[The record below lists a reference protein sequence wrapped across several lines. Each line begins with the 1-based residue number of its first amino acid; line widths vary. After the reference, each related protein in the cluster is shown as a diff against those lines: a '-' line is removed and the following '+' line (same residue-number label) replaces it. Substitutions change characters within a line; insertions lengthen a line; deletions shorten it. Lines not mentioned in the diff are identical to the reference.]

1 MPRSLARRFR
11 LIFDPSV
18 ARLQSR
24 AARTPSS
31 VQALTEPDEANL
43 RFPLN
48 FATPSA
54 AFIRP
59 ENSGIC
65 AAAPPGSRPFR
76 QAHLAAPQKRRRT
89 NPRCFG
95 WAGDSLRIIR
105 PLGSPLLSGPS
116 FPPAGYLRGI
126 CSLRSNGRIAA
137 VGFNEK
143 PSFPATS
150 VERVRQNIPTIGDP
164 LAFDPG

>member
-1 MPRSLARRFR
+1 MLRSLARRFR

-18 ARLQSR
+18 ARLESR
-24 AARTPSS
+24 AARTPCS
-31 VQALTEPDEANL
+31 VQARTEPDEANL

-59 ENSGIC
+59 ENAGLC

-76 QAHLAAPQKRRRT
+76 QAHLAAPRKRRRA
-89 NPRCFG
+89 NPRCLG
-95 WAGDSLRIIR
+95 WAGGSLRIIR
-105 PLGSPLLSGPS
+105 PLGSPLVSGPS

-126 CSLRSNGRIAA
+126 RGLRSKGRIVA
-137 VGFNEK
+137 VGFNEEL
-143 PSFPATS
+143 SFPATS
-150 VERVRQNIPTIGDP
+150 VEPVPQNIQPIGDP
-164 LAFDPG
+164 LAVEPG